1 MLRRLDEKGSKA
13 GLTINTTKTKVMRSA
28 FSSPQPVLLQGVPL
42 EAVSEYVYLARLL
55 NMENGIKPEI
65 ERIGRAGWAAFNQKR
80 TRSCHEA
87 FSVTSRTA
95 TLTARTPESDGVDK
109 FRILLVSE
117 YEDPFYLRTMALQL
131 EHLEAEFILPL

>member
-80 TRSCHEA
+80 TRRYQGPGAVRRSLQIDRA
-87 FSVTSRTA
+87 
-95 TLTARTPESDGVDK
+95 ARPVLCE
-109 FRILLVSE
+109 
-117 YEDPFYLRTMALQL
+117 
-131 EHLEAEFILPL
+131 